1 MKKFKFSLEKVLAY
15 RKQVEE
21 QIKTELMDKREEHR
35 ALVEELDFLR
45 AKYDEFKDSLGEGR
59 MEAWKL
65 AHWNERSLFLEELV
79 KGQAKV
85 VEQSRSQLMELQKK
99 YIEARRRSMVLEKLK
114 EKKIAQYKY
123 EVSREIQK
131 GLDEFATSAYARG
144 S

>member
-21 QIKTELMDKREEHR
+21 QLKTELINKREEHR

-45 AKYDEFKDSLGEGR
+45 AKYSEFKRSLGEGR
-59 MEAWKL
+59 IEARRL
-65 AHWNERSLFLEELV
+65 AHWNERSLFLEDLID
-79 KGQAKV
+79 KQAEM
-85 VEQSRSQLMELQKK
+85 VEQSLSRLRELQKK
-99 YIEARRRSMVLEKLK
+99 YIEARRSSMVLEKLK